1 MVPGPEE
8 AGVEASMP
16 EPESNPQPLSNPV
29 PESNPEPESKMEAES
44 NLVPESN
51 SEPAESNP
59 EPKSNLEHESNP
71 APPKLSG
78 QAEPDPLELGECLDN
93 QNARDHEELVLQQP
107 QVLETGAVDND
118 PTVEQVVE
126 HDVGLD
132 NAASSPTIT
141 KKKARRRR
149 GGTKYTQKKRKAG
162 TNSNPSSPAK
172 KPSPKPSVDSVGDI
186 TVESNDGKANEGM
199 SENIGNQKLK
209 VDDQPKDGKDIQME
223 DETIPP
229 AIAGEEEEGPG
240 LENMDVTMEEDP
252 SPALPQPLA
261 GEHKEEIQVPKAM

>member
-1 MVPGPEE
+1 MPSLIMVPGPEE

-16 EPESNPQPLSNPV
+16 EPESNPEPLSNPV

-51 SEPAESNP
+51 PEPAESNP

-78 QAEPDPLELGECLDN
+78 QAEPDPEELGECLDN
-93 QNARDHEELVLQQP
+93 QNARDHEELALQQP
-107 QVLETGAVDND
+107 QLLEKGAIDND

-126 HDVGLD
+126 HNIGLD
-132 NAASSPTIT
+132 NAASSPTT

-172 KPSPKPSVDSVGDI
+172 KPSPKPSVASVGDI
-186 TVESNDGKANEGM
+186 TVESNDAKANEGM

-209 VDDQPKDGKDIQME
+209 VNDQPQRRERTFRWKMK
-223 DETIPP
+223 
-229 AIAGEEEEGPG
+229 
-240 LENMDVTMEEDP
+240 P
-252 SPALPQPLA
+252 SLQ
-261 GEHKEEIQVPKAM
+261 H